1 MDKAEYLSVLVSIV
15 VGMGLSH
22 LLSGLGRML
31 AARERVRIYGVSL
44 GAAAIV
50 FLAHVQF
57 WWSTFGYD
65 AAILDNFFSF
75 LVFLLA
81 PILLYLLAVLVFPD
95 FDDDVAAISMY
106 DHYYAVR
113 PWFFGIGAAAV
124 VANVVR
130 NVAVQDAPLMTEDR
144 PFEAFFLLLML
155 SGALVAR
162 PRFHAMLTLAMG
174 AAFVA
179 MVLFTSLQ
187 PG

>member
-31 AARERVRIYGVSL
+31 AGRKRVRIYGVSL
-44 GAAAIV
+44 AAGAIV
-50 FLAHVQF
+50 FLAHIQF

-95 FDDDVAAISMY
+95 FDDDVATVSMY

-130 NVAVQDAPLMTEDR
+130 NVAIEDAPLISQDR
-144 PFEAFFLLLML
+144 PFEALFVLLML
-155 SGALVAR
+155 SGALIAR
-162 PRFHAMLTLAMG
+162 PRFHTILTITMG

-179 MVLFTSLQ
+179 MILFTSLK